1 MIDPTWDRHYP
12 GNAILC
18 KPRIGAV
25 NTPFPGAPNPLA
37 DTPRTIGHLQNRT
50 ARCSMQGME
59 IPAMNRLQT
68 RLGTGMRA
76 GLIGMAIVLAAA
88 GCTPQTDDTP
98 PPQIVSAL
106 TGQWHQVGGTGTMH
120 FYPDVT
126 VKLMF
131 PDRKPPVQLLTSYD
145 MLKGRVGIDSGG
157 YWTGPIMLDLDL
169 PHHRITLTFPKQKP
183 IVLEKS
189 AD

>member
-1 MIDPTWDRHYP
+1 MKGTGIHRWQ
-12 GNAILC
+12 A
-18 KPRIGAV
+18 
-25 NTPFPGAPNPLA
+25 
-37 DTPRTIGHLQNRT
+37 
-50 ARCSMQGME
+50 
-59 IPAMNRLQT
+59 
-68 RLGTGMRA
+68 RLGMCMRA
-76 GLIGMAIVLAAA
+76 GLIGMAILAASS

-106 TGQWHQVGGTGTMH
+106 NGRWHQVHGTGTMH

-131 PDRKPPVQLLTSYD
+131 PDHKPPVQLLTTYD

-169 PHHRITLTFPKQKP
+169 PHRRITLTFPKQKP
-183 IVLEKS
+183 VVLEKDS
-189 AD
+189 GQ

>member
-1 MIDPTWDRHYP
+1 METSVVDRVKALQHMRIRRCLI
-12 GNAILC
+12 ASFVIL
-18 KPRIGAV
+18 
-25 NTPFPGAPNPLA
+25 
-37 DTPRTIGHLQNRT
+37 
-50 ARCSMQGME
+50 
-59 IPAMNRLQT
+59 
-68 RLGTGMRA
+68 
-76 GLIGMAIVLAAA
+76 GLA

-106 TGQWHQVGGTGTMH
+106 TGQWQQIGGTGTMQ

-131 PDRKPPVQLLTSYD
+131 PDRKPPVQLLTTYD
-145 MLKGRVGIDSGG
+145 MLKHRVGIDSGG

-183 IVLEKS
+183 IVLKKLQGQ
-189 AD
+189 